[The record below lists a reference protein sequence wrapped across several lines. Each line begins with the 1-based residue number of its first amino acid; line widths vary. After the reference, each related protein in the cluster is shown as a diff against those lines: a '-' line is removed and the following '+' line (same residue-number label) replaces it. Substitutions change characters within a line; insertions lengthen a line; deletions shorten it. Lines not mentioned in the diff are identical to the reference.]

1 MLKACIKLKQTLI
14 VSIGRRYRRGDA
26 PPTGGLFYNTCC
38 FLILMLLL
46 SGCSGPGY
54 YTQAISGQWKLMQA
68 RQDIPALVVD
78 PATDA
83 ELVGQLRS
91 ATSILAF
98 AETTLDLPANG
109 SYTSYVELDGNSLV
123 WNVVATEEFS
133 LQPKKWCF
141 IVAGCLPYRGFFQQ
155 HKAEN
160 SAAKLHKKGLDV
172 YVGAALAYSTLGKF
186 NDPILSTMLSGSD
199 IRLAA
204 FLFHELAHQRLYIK
218 GDGQFNESY
227 ASFVEETGVK
237 IWLESTDRQAEL
249 QQWQRL
255 KAAGDEFRLLI
266 DVTREDLSQLYRSN
280 SSDTE
285 KRRMKADTLQEL
297 TLAYDR
303 LRADKWDDR
312 DYFSGWFSEPLN
324 NAKLA
329 LYNTYE
335 GGQCAFQG
343 LYDHSDVS
351 MQEFHHLAEQ
361 QAKLSKEERKKW
373 LAQTCPPIAS
383 KETL

>member
-1 MLKACIKLKQTLI
+1 
-14 VSIGRRYRRGDA
+14 
-26 PPTGGLFYNTCC
+26 
-38 FLILMLLL
+38 MLLL

-54 YTQAISGQWKLMQA
+54 YVQAISGQWKLLQA
-68 RQDIPALVVD
+68 RQDIESLVVD
-78 PATDA
+78 PATDT
-83 ELVGQLRS
+83 ELAGQLQA
-91 ATSILAF
+91 ATGILTF
-98 AETTLDLPANG
+98 AENTLDLPANG
-109 SYTSYVELDGNSLV
+109 SYTSYVELENNSLV

-155 HKAEN
+155 HKAEK
-160 SAAKLHKKGLDV
+160 SAQKMRKKGLDADV
-172 YVGAALAYSTLGKF
+172 SPALAYSTLGKF
-186 NDPILSTMLSGSD
+186 NDPILSTMLTGSD
-199 IRLAA
+199 IRMAA

-237 IWLESTDRQAEL
+237 TWLESNGRQTEL

-255 KAAGDEFRLLI
+255 KAAGDEFNLLI
-266 DVTREDLSQLYRSN
+266 NDTREDLLQIYHSD

-285 KRRMKADTLQEL
+285 KRSMKADILHGLKL
-297 TLAYDR
+297 TYDQ
-303 LRADKWDDR
+303 LRADKWDD

-335 GGQCAFQG
+335 GGQCAFQN
-343 LYDHSDVS
+343 LYDHSHES

-361 QAKLSKEERKKW
+361 QAKLSKIEREKW
-373 LAQTCPPIAS
+373 LAQTCPAIAS
-383 KETL
+383 NETL